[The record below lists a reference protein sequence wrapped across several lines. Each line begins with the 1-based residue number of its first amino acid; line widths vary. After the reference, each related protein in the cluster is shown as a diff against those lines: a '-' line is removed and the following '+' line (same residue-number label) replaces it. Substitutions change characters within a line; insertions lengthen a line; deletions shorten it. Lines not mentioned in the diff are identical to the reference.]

1 VPLTSEGRRVARE
14 IVEHLG
20 AAHEPVREDV
30 LHERIDGSV
39 DPEHFVGVL
48 EQLLA
53 QGQVG
58 VHVDR
63 DPPVNRPRPAR
74 PFEARY
80 WYLTPS

>member
-1 VPLTSEGRRVARE
+1 VNPGQYKVKGRERQ
-14 IVEHLG
+14 G
-20 AAHEPVREDV
+20 EDV